1 MEPLIF
7 AVIIAVFAAIYGGLH
22 FYLYRKLRVVF
33 PSHRRAVISALAI
46 LGCSLF
52 VTEIFAHNNFSG
64 VIVVPL
70 SWLTFIWMGLVFLFF
85 VLSAPLDLV
94 QKVAEIA
101 GANVKAVLASP
112 ARTIA
117 VAVVVIILA
126 VYGYIAAQQINVV
139 RISLESAKVNN
150 TIRIVQIA
158 DLHLGYLS
166 REQHITSIVDIVNA
180 LEPDVIVSTGDLV
193 DMQIDHL
200 QELVAQ
206 MQRLHAKWGKYAVYG
221 NHEFLAGLAA
231 ARDFTER
238 AGFLLLSDTG
248 VTLQSVLNIVG
259 VDDQSIERQ
268 KKSTKVDEAR
278 LLGQFDNGLF
288 TLLLKHQPV
297 VEQSSIG
304 HFDLQL
310 SGHTHA
316 GQIFPFGLLTW
327 AFYRVPQG
335 FSTVDDAAWIYVSRG
350 TGTWGPPMRIMAP
363 PEITFIEIQP
373 KLSSQ

>member
-33 PSHRRAVISALAI
+33 PSHRRAVISAIAI

-297 VEQSSIG
+297 VERSSIG

-335 FSTVDDAAWIYVSRG
+335 LSTVADAGWIYVSRG